1 MLAVI
6 SALAS
11 SLMYALA
18 SVLQQRGAAAQPEQH
33 SLKFGLLIRLLRHR
47 GWLVGVVCDGAGYVL
62 QFIALGH
69 GPIVVVQPLL
79 VCGILFALPIGAAWS
94 GRSMQAADWMW
105 AVVVCAGLAVFL
117 TVANPASGRNDVRP
131 FVWVV
136 LLCTD
141 AAVALVLIA
150 LSFGRSPRR
159 RAFLLSTA
167 AGVLYGAAAALTKT
181 CSHLLEKRLWH
192 VLLHWQPYAL
202 VAVGVVGML
211 VAQSAFQAGA
221 LDVSLPAMSVVDPV
235 VSVAIGALAFGESLV
250 VSPAA
255 TTLEVLGLIGMSLG
269 VVALARVEVGA
280 RADA

>member
-1 MLAVI
+1 VLAVI

-18 SVLQQRGAAAQPEQH
+18 SVLQQRGAAAQPEHH
-33 SLKFGLLIRLLRHR
+33 SMRFGLLIRLLRHR
-47 GWLVGVVCDGAGYVL
+47 GWLVGVACDAAGYVL
-62 QFIALGH
+62 QFVALGH

-94 GRSMQAADWMW
+94 GRPMRTADWLW

-117 TVANPASGRNDVRP
+117 TVANPAAGRDNVHP
-131 FVWVV
+131 FVWV
-136 LLCTD
+136 LLLGTD
-141 AAVALVLIA
+141 AAAALVLIG
-150 LSFGRSPRR
+150 LSVGRSPRR

-181 CSHLLEKRLWH
+181 SAHLLEKRLWH

-202 VAVGVVGML
+202 VVVGVVGML

-235 VSVAIGALAFGESLV
+235 VSVAIGAFAFGETLV
-250 VSPAA
+250 VGPAA
-255 TTLEVLGLIGMSLG
+255 TTLEVLALIGMSVG
-269 VVALARVEVGA
+269 VVLLARSEVGA